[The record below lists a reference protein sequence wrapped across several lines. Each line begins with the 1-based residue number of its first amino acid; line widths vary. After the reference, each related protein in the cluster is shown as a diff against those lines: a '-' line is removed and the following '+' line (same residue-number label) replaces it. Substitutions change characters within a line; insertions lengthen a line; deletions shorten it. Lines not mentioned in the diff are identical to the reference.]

1 MRDYSE
7 KRDFHRMQVNSE
19 IEITD
24 SQGNRF
30 TGVCR
35 DLSAAGMQ
43 IHVKQEVAV
52 GEELQT
58 VLHPTSDQF
67 PPLETVCEVI
77 RCEPDGDGFL
87 LGTNINEVTK

>member
-1 MRDYSE
+1 MKDYSE
-7 KRDFHRMQVNSE
+7 KRDFQRMQVNSE

-43 IHVKQEVAV
+43 LHVERKVDV

-58 VLHPTSDQF
+58 VLRPTSDQF

-77 RCEPDGDGFL
+77 RCEPDGEGFL
-87 LGTNINEVTK
+87 LGTNISEVTR

>member
-1 MRDYSE
+1 MKDYSE

-24 SQGNRF
+24 SKGETF
-30 TGVCR
+30 AGVCR

-43 IHVKQEVAV
+43 LYVEQPVAI
-52 GEELQT
+52 GEELKT

-77 RCEPDGDGFL
+77 RCEPEGDGFL
-87 LGTNINEVTK
+87 IGANISEVTR